1 MAGVAGAGI
10 YAASRRIVSLA
21 VAPVISLVNVVI
33 TSLFRLKSRNER
45 VRLRQRS
52 LAVCAIS
59 VAYGTIVGVLVWLFL
74 PDLAAATLG
83 EEFRALSAG
92 LLPLSVLVI
101 PTSCRL
107 VAEQAVAALGE
118 FRARLII
125 QWAVAGLSV
134 VMNLLVIPVF
144 GWQGAAWILVASEV
158 VLALSFVLII
168 YMSVPGIQ
176 EQPS

>member
-1 MAGVAGAGI
+1 
-10 YAASRRIVSLA
+10 
-21 VAPVISLVNVVI
+21 
-33 TSLFRLKSRNER
+33 
-45 VRLRQRS
+45 
-52 LAVCAIS
+52 
-59 VAYGTIVGVLVWLFL
+59 
-74 PDLAAATLG
+74 
-83 EEFRALSAG
+83 
-92 LLPLSVLVI
+92 
-101 PTSCRL
+101 L